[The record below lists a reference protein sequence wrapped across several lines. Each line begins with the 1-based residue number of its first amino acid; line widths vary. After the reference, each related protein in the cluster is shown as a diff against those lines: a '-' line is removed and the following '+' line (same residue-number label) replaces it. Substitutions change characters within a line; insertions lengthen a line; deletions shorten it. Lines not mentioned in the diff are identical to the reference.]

1 MTDGQLYKN
10 ALSRLE
16 DAKLLLGQPEIKPL
30 VVAKEEVLLQFQPIF
45 SADHL
50 PDLSEAEF
58 RSFLQ
63 FKNNKHWS
71 SIHRQG
77 PRMCRDMNQLRSA
90 LDLLTDVKRPLA
102 ERYDQAVQSVPGMGK
117 AVATAIL
124 HVVYPEQFGVWN
136 RVAEDSLKTLKLWPN
151 FAAGTS
157 DGKRYAKLNGHL
169 VDLAR
174 RLHIDLWTLDAIWW
188 AIQYNE
194 GKK

>member
-71 SIHRQG
+71 SIHR
-77 PRMCRDMNQLRSA
+77 
-90 LDLLTDVKRPLA
+90 
-102 ERYDQAVQSVPGMGK
+102 
-117 AVATAIL
+117 
-124 HVVYPEQFGVWN
+124 
-136 RVAEDSLKTLKLWPN
+136 
-151 FAAGTS
+151 
-157 DGKRYAKLNGHL
+157 
-169 VDLAR
+169 
-174 RLHIDLWTLDAIWW
+174 
-188 AIQYNE
+188 
-194 GKK
+194 